1 MTLSEIRHM
10 LSLRITPP
18 FAKMAEKARLTPNM
32 LTVTGFVVSLGAA
45 AAIAQ
50 GGLLLGGL
58 LVLLGSSF
66 DLIDGA
72 LARAQNRTTRFG
84 AFLDSTLDR
93 LSEAAILFGIVWFSF
108 YQADNLGVF
117 LAFAVLAIS
126 TLVSYLRARGE
137 GLGFDCE
144 VGIFTRPGRVIAI
157 SIGLLISQVNIFLA
171 LACVLSLITAGQ
183 RFIYLKH
190 KLGKERYE

>member
-1 MTLSEIRHM
+1 
-10 LSLRITPP
+10 
-18 FAKMAEKARLTPNM
+18 MAEKARLTPNM
-32 LTVTGFVVSLGAA
+32 LTVTGFGVSLGAA

-144 VGIFTRPGRVIAI
+144 VGIFTRPGRVITI

-171 LACVLSLITAGQ
+171 LTCVLSLITAGQ

>member
-1 MTLSEIRHM
+1 MTLSQIRHM

-18 FAKMAEKARLTPNM
+18 FARMAEKARLAPNM

-50 GGLLLGGL
+50 GGLLVGGF

-72 LARAQNRTTRFG
+72 LARAQNRATRFG

-108 YQADNLGVF
+108 YQADNVGVF

-157 SIGLLISQVNIFLA
+157 SIGLLVSQVNFFLA
-171 LACVLSLITAGQ
+171 LAGVLSLITAGQ

-190 KLGKERYE
+190 KLGKERHE